1 MYDAIIMLLGMLWL
15 LLGIIGLLLDHN
27 KNKSLIERRNL
38 FYVFFY
44 ISETIPTRV
53 SNSSFPLI
61 TVTQTIGSNGKA
73 DVYSIS
79 SPFKSWTGHLLY

>member
-38 FYVFFY
+38 FYVFFLHFWNNTDTSIQY
-44 ISETIPTRV
+44 LV
-53 SNSSFPLI
+53 SPHYCYTANW
-61 TVTQTIGSNGKA
+61 
-73 DVYSIS
+73 
-79 SPFKSWTGHLLY
+79 FKW